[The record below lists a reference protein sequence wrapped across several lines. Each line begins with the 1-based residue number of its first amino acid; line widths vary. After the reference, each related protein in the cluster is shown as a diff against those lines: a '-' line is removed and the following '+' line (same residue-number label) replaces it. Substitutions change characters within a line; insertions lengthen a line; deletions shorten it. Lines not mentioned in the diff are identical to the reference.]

1 MHACLRA
8 YAQAV
13 ELGSSGHITESCY
26 LHLLLGQTTKV
37 GLDDNNVAIQSYI
50 YIYIYIYIINAP

>member
-8 YAQAV
+8 YAQAM

-37 GLDDNNVAIQSYI
+37 GLNDDNVAIQSYI
-50 YIYIYIYIINAP
+50 YRVIYYI